1 MILKRKMTFL
11 EKEDEKSRFC
21 SETFF
26 TEEECF
32 KSLITYFEK
41 SQDLEPEF
49 NQIATEEFWNLLME

>member
-1 MILKRKMTFL
+1 MTFL
-11 EKEDEKSRFC
+11 ETEDEKSRFC